1 MFKRTAFGHYCLLDR
16 GLNRAA
22 TLASGAKEYQS
33 FPKIFNGFS
42 ETLQNITK
50 DVTN

>member
-1 MFKRTAFGHYCLLDR
+1 MHTVFGHYCLLDR

-22 TLASGAKEYQS
+22 TLASGAKEYES
-33 FPKIFNGFS
+33 FPKIFINGFN
-42 ETLQNITK
+42 ETLQNNTK

>member
-1 MFKRTAFGHYCLLDR
+1 MHTAFGHYCLLDR

-33 FPKIFNGFS
+33 FPKIFSGFS